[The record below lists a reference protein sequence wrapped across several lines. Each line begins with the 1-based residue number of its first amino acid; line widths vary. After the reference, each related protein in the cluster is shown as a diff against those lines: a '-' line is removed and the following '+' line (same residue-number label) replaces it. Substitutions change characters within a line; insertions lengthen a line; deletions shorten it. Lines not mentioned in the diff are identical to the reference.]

1 MPETTLETAP
11 FTPPAPTA
19 PILRWVVAVAF
30 FMQMLDG
37 TILNTALPTMATD
50 LGASPLRMQAAVI
63 AYMLTAA
70 LLIPVSGWLAEH
82 FGIRRV
88 FFLALFLFSLG
99 SFLCAASPSLDLLV
113 LSRVVQGIGGAL
125 MVPVGRLAIIKAYS
139 RKELVQILSF
149 ITIPGL
155 IGPLIG
161 PTAGG
166 FLVQYASWHWIFLIN
181 LPVGVLGIWL
191 AYRHMPNFAS
201 SDREKFDGLGFLLFG
216 SSMVL
221 ITFSMEGLGELQ
233 LPKIQVTLLCVT
245 GLLLLGVYWLR
256 SVRAPHPLFNPRIF
270 RIRSF
275 AVGILG
281 NLFSRLGVGGI
292 PFLLPLFLQLGLG
305 YSPFKAGMIMIPSA
319 VAGIIGKSVITRLIR
334 VLGFRRF
341 LLLNT
346 VIVGALIAGFATV
359 TIQTS
364 MISLLLLLGVFGV
377 FNSMQF
383 TAMNSVTLIDLNND
397 QAGSGNSLLSVT
409 MQVAVTCGVAMAAA
423 LLSGFNDAAGNAKT
437 DVIPLGVFHTTFL
450 CVGAF
455 TAASALIFSQVPK
468 NTGNCVEDKLS

>member
-1 MPETTLETAP
+1 
-11 FTPPAPTA
+11 
-19 PILRWVVAVAF
+19 VVAVAF

-37 TILNTALPTMATD
+37 TILNTALPAMATD
-50 LGASPLRMQAAVI
+50 LDVSPLRMQSAVI
-63 AYMLTAA
+63 AYMLTTA
-70 LLIPVSGWLAEH
+70 LLIPVSGWLAER

-88 FFLALFLFSLG
+88 FSLALLLFSLG
-99 SFLCAASPSLDLLV
+99 SLLCAASPSLDILV

-125 MVPVGRLAIIKAYS
+125 MVPVGRLAIIKAHS
-139 RKELVQILSF
+139 RKELVQVLSF
-149 ITIPGL
+149 ITIPAL

-166 FLVQYASWHWIFLIN
+166 FLVQYASWHWIFLMN
-181 LPVGVLGIWL
+181 LPMGVLGIWL
-191 AYRHMPNFAS
+191 TFRHMPDFIS

-221 ITFSMEGLGELQ
+221 ITFAMEGLGELQ
-233 LPKIQVTLLCVT
+233 LPKIQATLLCAS

-256 SVRAPHPLFNPRIF
+256 SVHAPHPLFNPRIF

-281 NLFSRLGVGGI
+281 NLFSRLGAGGL

-305 YSPFKAGMIMIPSA
+305 YSPFNAGMIMIPLA
-319 VAGIIGKSVITRLIR
+319 AAGILGKSLITRLIHI
-334 VLGFRRF
+334 LGFRRF

-346 VIVGALIAGFATV
+346 VIVGALIASFATI
-359 TIQTS
+359 TFQTS
-364 MISLLLLLGVFGV
+364 MISLLLHLGIFGV

-397 QAGSGNSLLSVT
+397 QASSGNSLLSVI
-409 MQVAVTCGVAMAAA
+409 MQVSITCGVAMAAA
-423 LLSGFNDAAGNAKT
+423 LLNGFNAVAEGAAKT
-437 DVIPLGVFHTTFL
+437 GALPLGVFHSTFL

-455 TAASALIFSQVPK
+455 TAVTALIFSQVPK
-468 NTGNCVEDKLS
+468 NTGNCAEEK